1 MTASVSTFTSIAFAN
16 ACVSRRSQRIRKQH
30 VLSLNPGCQ
39 KINGKRSTSFLSAS
53 VNRSARL
60 SPLSVPTAST
70 LLSAPKTSRARK
82 FLPRNN
88 GNYRK
93 DRYGMFSE
101 IRMVKDIVDQA
112 ISANKV
118 MMFSKTFCPFCTK
131 AKDALKSVGASFE
144 VMELENRSG

>member
-1 MTASVSTFTSIAFAN
+1 
-16 ACVSRRSQRIRKQH
+16 
-30 VLSLNPGCQ
+30 
-39 KINGKRSTSFLSAS
+39 
-53 VNRSARL
+53 
-60 SPLSVPTAST
+60 
-70 LLSAPKTSRARK
+70 
-82 FLPRNN
+82 
-88 GNYRK
+88 
-93 DRYGMFSE
+93 MFSE